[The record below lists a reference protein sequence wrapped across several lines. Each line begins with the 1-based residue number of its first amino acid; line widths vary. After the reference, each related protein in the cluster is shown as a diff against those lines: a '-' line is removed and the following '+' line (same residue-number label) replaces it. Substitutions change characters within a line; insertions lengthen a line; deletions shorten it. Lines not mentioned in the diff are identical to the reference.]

1 MVYLK
6 ELSRKDILLINEW
19 RNDPE
24 IIDFLGGP
32 FRYIN
37 IEIEEAWFET
47 YLKNRDKQVR
57 CSIFLD
63 SDEKMI
69 GLVSL
74 LDIDHISKS
83 AEFHIMIGDKRNY
96 DKGYGTEA
104 TKLML
109 SHAFNN
115 LNLNRIYLK
124 VLEDNPRAIKI
135 YDKCGFKKEGVLR
148 SAAYKNGSYKNL
160 IIMSILKEEFALL
173 VF

>member
-6 ELSRKDILLINEW
+6 ELSKKDIPLVNKW

-24 IIDFLGGP
+24 IINLLGGP

-57 CSIFLD
+57 CSIFID
-63 SDEKMI
+63 SDEKLI

-74 LDIDHISKS
+74 LDIDHINKS
-83 AEFHIMIGDKRNY
+83 AEFHIMIGEKSY
-96 DKGYGTEA
+96 FDKGYGTEA

-109 SHAFNN
+109 NHAFNN
-115 LNLNRIYLK
+115 LNLNQIKLIY
-124 VLEDNPRAIKI
+124 IST
-135 YDKCGFKKEGVLR
+135 KKLWK
-148 SAAYKNGSYKNL
+148 YK
-160 IIMSILKEEFALL
+160 
-173 VF
+173 